1 MIDTKDNRGKPT
13 NTKQTRLIHRLAREG
28 WNGNEITKFLPTL
41 FGDHSL
47 HIRAVQNRIKTLRD
61 NQTFWDRLSATG
73 EESAKIMEVLRTV
86 IEDTKGKKRSFTQ
99 EEVNWVTWIQGIAP
113 SLPPLYAW
121 RFASNYLADMAEG
134 KKDFKELDTF
144 LASKPWESL
153 SPNLDYDNIQDDDL
167 DRELSELLIE
177 IRNYIA
183 MAEDTQIRA
192 GMDELAQHRLEFDA
206 MRMEISE
213 DSDEHWQEMD
223 WEETNIDDTDIKDL
237 LGEQIALSKE
247 QMSISRAILEELQK
261 LTKNKEDLDEEKWNP
276 YKWPHND
283 GLP

>member
-1 MIDTKDNRGKPT
+1 M
-13 NTKQTRLIHRLAREG
+13 
-28 WNGNEITKFLPTL
+28 
-41 FGDHSL
+41 
-47 HIRAVQNRIKTLRD
+47 
-61 NQTFWDRLSATG
+61 
-73 EESAKIMEVLRTV
+73 
-86 IEDTKGKKRSFTQ
+86 
-99 EEVNWVTWIQGIAP
+99 
-113 SLPPLYAW
+113 
-121 RFASNYLADMAEG
+121 
-134 KKDFKELDTF
+134 
-144 LASKPWESL
+144 
-153 SPNLDYDNIQDDDL
+153 QDDDL

-192 GMDELAQHRLEFDA
+192 GMDELARHRLEFDA
-206 MRMEISE
+206 MKMEISE
-213 DSDEHWQEMD
+213 DPDEHWQEMD